1 MAARGGLA
9 LEDAIRLAASSDVPA
24 RPAVL
29 RGRVADALRRFALE
43 EGVSEVVVGAA
54 AAKRPLLR
62 FLTGSVTNSI
72 LATAPVPVAVVAA
85 PPCRHCTATAFRPV
99 SGSGWPR

>member
-1 MAARGGLA
+1 
-9 LEDAIRLAASSDVPA
+9 
-24 RPAVL
+24 
-29 RGRVADALRRFALE
+29 VADALRRFALE

-54 AAKRPLLR
+54 AKSPLLR

-85 PPCRHCTATAFRPV
+85 PPLSPLHRYGIPAGVGLGLAALILT
-99 SGSGWPR
+99 SE